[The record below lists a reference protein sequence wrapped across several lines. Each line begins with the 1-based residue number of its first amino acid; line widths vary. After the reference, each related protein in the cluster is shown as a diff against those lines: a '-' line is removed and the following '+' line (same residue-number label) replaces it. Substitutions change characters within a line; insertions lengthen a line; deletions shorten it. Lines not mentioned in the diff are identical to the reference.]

1 MNEEPEKKLTRIGRR
16 RFLALLTA
24 GLAVVEDSEGSS
36 PGDHLID
43 AGPPSLYT
51 SDGIY
56 DKFRDHGFFLVRKN
70 GKLVALSAY
79 CTHRICKLTPQIDHT
94 FACKCHGSKFS
105 EEGKVTEGPAKRDLP
120 VLPISAAKNGHLII
134 NVSAG

>member
-1 MNEEPEKKLTRIGRR
+1 MNGKPENKLTEIDRR

-24 GLAVVEDSEGSS
+24 GLALVEDSEGSPS
-36 PGDHLID
+36 RDRLID

-51 SDGIY
+51 SEGIY
-56 DKFRDHGFFLVRKN
+56 DKFRDQGFFLVRKN
-70 GKLVALSAY
+70 GKLVALSSY
-79 CTHRICKLTPQIDHT
+79 CTHRICKLTPQVDHT
-94 FACKCHGSKFS
+94 FACKCHGSKFT

-120 VLPISAAKNGHLII
+120 VLPISTTKNGHLII

>member
-1 MNEEPEKKLTRIGRR
+1 MNGEPEKKLTRIGRR

-24 GLAVVEDSEGSS
+24 GLALVEDSEGSS
-36 PGDHLID
+36 SGDHLID
-43 AGPPSLYT
+43 AGPSSLYT

-120 VLPISAAKNGHLII
+120 VLPISATKNGHLII

>member
-1 MNEEPEKKLTRIGRR
+1 MNGKPESKLTKIDRR

-24 GLAVVEDSEGSS
+24 GLALVEDSKGSPS
-36 PGDHLID
+36 RDHLID
-43 AGPPSLYT
+43 AGSPNLYT

-56 DKFRDHGFFLVRKN
+56 DKFRDQGFFLVRKS
-70 GKLVALSAY
+70 GKLVALSSY
-79 CTHRICKLTPQIDHT
+79 CTHRICKLTPQVDHT
-94 FACKCHGSKFS
+94 FACKCHGSKFT

-120 VLPISAAKNGHLII
+120 VLPISTTKNGHLVI